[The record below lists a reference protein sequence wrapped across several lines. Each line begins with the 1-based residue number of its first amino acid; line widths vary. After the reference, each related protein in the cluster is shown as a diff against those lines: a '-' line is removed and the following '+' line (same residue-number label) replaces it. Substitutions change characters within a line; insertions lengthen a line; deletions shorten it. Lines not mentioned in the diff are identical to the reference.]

1 MEQYSIDGRGRGEVY
16 VTLALASLVLAYG
29 AHQLIGRLPLHNL
42 WWVEIPSFAV
52 WFGLVNVLY
61 DRWLWRIGI
70 GKLRLSSVPD
80 FSGVWHGTIEAVNA
94 ADEKVDLPVD
104 VVIEQTWSSIEVR
117 GKTSRGVTRS
127 KIAGV
132 RIEDEELRYEYET
145 HPDVFE
151 PSAKRHVGFCVLEL
165 HQRDLL
171 EGFYYTLDG
180 TSTKGVI
187 AIRRERSGRHTSP
200 SK

>member
-16 VTLALASLVLAYG
+16 VTLAIASLVLAYG
-29 AHQLIGRLPLHNL
+29 VHQLIDLLPFHIP
-42 WWVEIPSFAV
+42 WWIEVPSFAV
-52 WFGLVNVLY
+52 WFGVVNVAF
-61 DRWLWRIGI
+61 DRWLWRAGF
-70 GKLRLSSVPD
+70 GKMRFSAVPD
-80 FSGVWHGTIEAVNA
+80 FSGSWRGTIAAMNA
-94 ADEKVDLPVD
+94 DNEKMEIPVD
-104 VVIEQTWSSIEVR
+104 VVIRQTWSAIEVR

-127 KIAGV
+127 KLAGV

-165 HQRDLL
+165 HDRDLL

-187 AIRRERSGRHTSP
+187 AIRRERGAYASP

>member
-16 VTLALASLVLAYG
+16 ITLAVASLALAYA
-29 AHQLIGRLPLHNL
+29 AHQVIDLLPFHIP
-42 WWVEIPSFAV
+42 WWIEVPSFVV
-52 WFGLVNVLY
+52 WFGVVNITF
-61 DRWLWRIGI
+61 DRWLWRVRVAGM
-70 GKLRLSSVPD
+70 RLSAVPD
-80 FSGVWHGTIEAVNA
+80 FSGEWHGTIAAVNA
-94 ADEKVDLPVD
+94 ESQKIELPVD
-104 VVIEQTWSSIEVR
+104 VRIEQTWSAIEVR
-117 GKTSRGVTRS
+117 GKTSRGITRS

-145 HPDVFE
+145 QPDVFDAT
-151 PSAKRHVGFCVLEL
+151 AKHHVGFCVLEL
-165 HQRDLL
+165 HEQNLL

-187 AIRRERSGRHTSP
+187 ALRRGTQASP

>member
-16 VTLALASLVLAYG
+16 VTLALISLVFAYL
-29 AHQLIGRLPLHNL
+29 AHQLIDHLPFQIP
-42 WWVEIPSFAV
+42 WWIEVPSFAV
-52 WFGLVNVLY
+52 WFGIVNIAF
-61 DRWLWRIGI
+61 DRWLWRVRFAGI
-70 GKLRLSSVPD
+70 RFSSVPD
-80 FSGVWHGTIEAVNA
+80 FGGHWQGKIEAMNSSS
-94 ADEKVDLPVD
+94 ERIELPVD
-104 VVIEQTWSSIEVR
+104 VTIKQTWSAIEIR

-127 KIAGV
+127 KLAGV

-145 HPDVFE
+145 SPDVFDA
-151 PSAKRHVGFCVLEL
+151 SAKRHVGFCVLEL
-165 HQRDLL
+165 HERDLL

-187 AIRRERSGRHTSP
+187 AIRRSVHASP